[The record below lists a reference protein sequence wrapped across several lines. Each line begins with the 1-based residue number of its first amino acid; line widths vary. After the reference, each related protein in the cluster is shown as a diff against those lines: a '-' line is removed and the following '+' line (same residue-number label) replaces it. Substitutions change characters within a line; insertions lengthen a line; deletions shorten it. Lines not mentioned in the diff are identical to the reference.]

1 MKRKNK
7 LIMGATL
14 SATVALVFGAV
25 FAFSSKKNTEPTKA
39 TEPEYSVSLGNIS
52 AAEAS
57 AKSFVRES
65 SGGAEITFNTA
76 GTVNNLSG
84 YVANM
89 FYGDDSAIFN
99 VSPITGLKEIRFVVA
114 NHANVKLLYGSDP
127 NNMEYASETYDDT
140 ILNNEVVI
148 DLTDAVG
155 ASYFRF
161 LHFRGT
167 GAYLKTFT
175 ITYAC
180 SNKTVRGES
189 FDTTGFTKAVSYT
202 MDDVVTMDVKFTSD
216 SSTHIAFVLL
226 QDWNG
231 NQFGYFNLYANG
243 TLGGTYPGIV
253 MRLLDDGYYRI
264 TFDIDQLTPTGSP
277 SSVTVLYARTGWTN
291 ATGYV
296 DFEPSSKGLATVL
309 TDYAFTSGTSLTPL
323 ANMNLSADKE
333 IIVDV
338 QFSKEED
345 DGKQLA
351 LIFGSPDWDNMRGY
365 FYMANTGTGTWT
377 GVSVQTLGERHYR
390 YFFDIDLLK
399 VFNGTPTY
407 VGFVFVNGPN
417 TTANGT
423 FSIVEIL

>member
-1 MKRKNK
+1 MKRKNN
-7 LIMGATL
+7 LIMGVTL

-25 FAFSSKKNTEPTKA
+25 FAFASKKNTEPTKA

-89 FYGDDSAIFN
+89 YYGDDSAIFN

-180 SNKTVRGES
+180 SEKTIRGEA
-189 FDTTGFTKAVSYT
+189 FNAGYTKNVSYSLT
-202 MDDVVTMDVKFTSD
+202 DVVTMDIKFTSD
-216 SSTHIAFVLL
+216 SSTHYAFALL
-226 QDWNG
+226 DNWSTF
-231 NQFGYFNLYANG
+231 FGYFNLYGNG
-243 TLGGTYPGIV
+243 TLGEQYAGV
-253 MRLLDDGYYRI
+253 SMRPLDDGYYRV
-264 TFDIDQLTPTGSP
+264 TFDLAQLTKKTGEPASVAILFAHSTWTDASGYIDLEPT
-277 SSVTVLYARTGWTN
+277 
-291 ATGYV
+291 
-296 DFEPSSKGLATVL
+296 SKALNTLV
-309 TDYAFTSGTSLTPL
+309 TDYAFTAGTAITPASSMKL
-323 ANMNLSADKE
+323 PADKE
-333 IIVDV
+333 LILDI
-338 QFSKEED
+338 QFSKD
-345 DGKQLA
+345 DEAGKQISMVLA
-351 LIFGSPDWDNMRGY
+351 TDWSNMYGY
-365 FYMANTGTGTWT
+365 FNMKNDGTGTWS
-377 GVSVQTLGERHYR
+377 GVGVQTLGERHYR
-390 YFFDIDLLK
+390 YFFDINLLPK
-399 VFNGTPTY
+399 YAGSSPTIVDFVWANG
-407 VGFVFVNGPN
+407 GN

-423 FSIVEIL
+423 ISIIEIL